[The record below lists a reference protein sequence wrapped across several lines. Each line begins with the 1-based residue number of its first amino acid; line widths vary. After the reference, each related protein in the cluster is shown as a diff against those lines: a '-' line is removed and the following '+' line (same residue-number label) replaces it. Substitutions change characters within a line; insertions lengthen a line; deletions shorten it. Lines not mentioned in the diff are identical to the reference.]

1 MGIIRHH
8 IMIKVDLSETH
19 LSDLSNLLTLCLLS
33 APAAMGE
40 EAEVPVWEEVQ
51 RPCRSVVITF
61 LSPCLQKIFYLLE
74 NYCKN
79 IGLQV
84 KNIFG

>member
-1 MGIIRHH
+1 
-8 IMIKVDLSETH
+8 
-19 LSDLSNLLTLCLLS
+19 
-33 APAAMGE
+33 MGE

-61 LSPCLQKIFYLLE
+61 LSPCLQKKIYLLE

>member
-1 MGIIRHH
+1 M
-8 IMIKVDLSETH
+8 
-19 LSDLSNLLTLCLLS
+19 LLS

-61 LSPCLQKIFYLLE
+61 LSPCLRKIFFLDIGRLLQKYLFESEKYFWFIQFL
-74 NYCKN
+74 
-79 IGLQV
+79 ISR
-84 KNIFG
+84 I

>member
-1 MGIIRHH
+1 M
-8 IMIKVDLSETH
+8 
-19 LSDLSNLLTLCLLS
+19 LLS

-61 LSPCLQKIFYLLE
+61 LSPCLRKIFYLD
-74 NYCKN
+74 
-79 IGLQV
+79 IGKLLQ
-84 KNIFG
+84 KYLFESEKYFWFI